1 MSSPPPDWPGWPD
14 ENGNPTLPPKVEAKK
29 PGKRKRK
36 AKRKPTPANDSA
48 ETSVSSVEPLVA
60 GLPQAKIIGGPTMPH
75 KRTASYLAALIL
87 GALLTI
93 AAFYIPTLTQP
104 AYTPAF
110 ASQPA
115 QLPIASGPCIAATG
129 IMTPNE
135 SSLLSF
141 STPKDIAIVTNNT
154 GATAYVTVNPTAT
167 QVTSSITW
175 TSVLPNTQHF
185 YFSRDIRI
193 ESIGVCVTPTTGF
206 KVCGW

>member
-1 MSSPPPDWPGWPD
+1 
-14 ENGNPTLPPKVEAKK
+14 
-29 PGKRKRK
+29 
-36 AKRKPTPANDSA
+36 
-48 ETSVSSVEPLVA
+48 
-60 GLPQAKIIGGPTMPH
+60 MPH

-87 GALLTI
+87 GALLAT

-141 STPKDIAIVTNNT
+141 STPKDIVLVTNDT
-154 GATAYVTVNPTAT
+154 GSKAYVTVNPTST
-167 QVTSSITW
+167 QVTDSTNW
-175 TSVLPNTQHF
+175 TSVLPNSQHF
-185 YFSRDIRI
+185 YFSRDILI
-193 ESIGVCVTPTTGF
+193 ESIGVCVAPTEGF
-206 KVCGW
+206 KACGW